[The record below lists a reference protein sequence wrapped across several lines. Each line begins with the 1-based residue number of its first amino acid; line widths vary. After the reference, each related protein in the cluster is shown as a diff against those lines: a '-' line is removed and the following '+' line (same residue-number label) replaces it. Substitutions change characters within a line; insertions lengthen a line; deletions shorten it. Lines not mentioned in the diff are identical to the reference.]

1 MSLYFQFARDD
12 LSGEVAFADEIGND
26 EDFILFNGRPD
37 LTKAG
42 FLFPECT
49 VDTAKV
55 SRGSN
60 LIRMIPARL

>member
-1 MSLYFQFARDD
+1 LP
-12 LSGEVAFADEIGND
+12 GEVAFADEIGND
-26 EDFILFNGRPD
+26 ENFILFDGGPD

-42 FLFPECT
+42 FFFPEGT

-60 LIRMIPARL
+60 LIRMIPTRL